1 MFDLHGRVAVVTGA
15 SAGLGRQFALA
26 LARQGAD
33 LAILARR
40 EWKLNE
46 VAEEIRAVGVKCL
59 VVRCDVREPEDVA
72 NAVKAVI
79 AEYGKV
85 DILVN
90 NAGGGKSK
98 PLDEFPEEDWID
110 TVNTDVFGVMR
121 CTRDFG
127 REMLKAG
134 YGRIINIASILGK
147 GGLPEIPISDYAAS
161 KGAVINFTHQMATEW
176 AQKGITVN
184 CICPGF
190 FPSEANNPE
199 AMKPPWTTSS
209 RTALRWAVP
218 AATASSTPPSSTSP
232 PTRAATSPATS
243 APATAAGPLSDE
255 IYALK
260 GPRRPFRAA
269 KANLSRLLKGGNAPN
284 VLLR

>member
-59 VVRCDVREPEDVA
+59 VVRCDVRLPEDVE

-98 PLDEFPEEDWID
+98 PLDDFPEEDWID

-134 YGRIINIASILGK
+134 YGRIINIASILGH
-147 GGLPEIPISDYAAS
+147 GGLPEIPISDYATS

-190 FPSEANNPE
+190 FPSEANSPE
-199 AMKPPWTTSS
+199 AMAAMDYFIKDRTPMGRPGRDGELDSTVVYLAADESSYVTGNICVCDGGWTS
-209 RTALRWAVP
+209 
-218 AATASSTPPSSTSP
+218 
-232 PTRAATSPATS
+232 
-243 APATAAGPLSDE
+243 
-255 IYALK
+255 I
-260 GPRRPFRAA
+260 
-269 KANLSRLLKGGNAPN
+269 
-284 VLLR
+284 

>member
-176 AQKGITVN
+176 AQKGITVS

-190 FPSEANNPE
+190 FPSEANSPE
-199 AMKPPWTTSS
+199 AMAAMDYFIKDRTPMGRPGREGELDSTVVYLAADESSYVTGNICTCDGGWT
-209 RTALRWAVP
+209 A
-218 AATASSTPPSSTSP
+218 
-232 PTRAATSPATS
+232 
-243 APATAAGPLSDE
+243 
-255 IYALK
+255 I
-260 GPRRPFRAA
+260 
-269 KANLSRLLKGGNAPN
+269 
-284 VLLR
+284 

>member
-15 SAGLGRQFALA
+15 SAGLGRQFSLA

-46 VAEEIRAVGVKCL
+46 VAEEIRALGVKCL
-59 VVRCDVREPEDVA
+59 VV
-72 NAVKAVI
+72 
-79 AEYGKV
+79 
-85 DILVN
+85 LVN

-98 PLDEFPEEDWID
+98 ALEDFPEEYWID

-134 YGRIINIASILGK
+134 YGRIINIASILGH

-190 FPSEANNPE
+190 FPSEANSPE
-199 AMKPPWTTSS
+199 AMAAMDYFIKDRTPMGRPGRDGELDTTVVYLAADESSYVTGNICCCDGGWT
-209 RTALRWAVP
+209 A
-218 AATASSTPPSSTSP
+218 
-232 PTRAATSPATS
+232 
-243 APATAAGPLSDE
+243 
-255 IYALK
+255 I
-260 GPRRPFRAA
+260 
-269 KANLSRLLKGGNAPN
+269 
-284 VLLR
+284 